1 MPLLKDGRIVGE
13 DAFQPV
19 TDDAALPASGAVL
32 VTYARWQA
40 EKEQLSGRNAP
51 LGIILPNN
59 LDVLDFGAEAERFD
73 LIVLHFPKFSDGRAY
88 SQARL
93 LRSRYRF
100 TGEVRA
106 TGDVVVDMMPLLQRS
121 GFDAVALR
129 ADQSVEIA
137 RRQLTFFPAYY
148 QGDVH
153 DNRPH
158 FARVTPQAE
167 AA

>member
-1 MPLLKDGRIVGE
+1 MKFIESDQNTWTAVA
-13 DAFQPV
+13 DDTPV
-19 TDDAALPASGAVL
+19 TPAPHLALSPAQWQTVRTSWPADLPVALRLANDSDVETIADDLPRVAAVL
-32 VTYARWQA
+32 
-40 EKEQLSGRNAP
+40 
-51 LGIILPNN
+51 
-59 LDVLDFGAEAERFD
+59 
-73 LIVLHFPKFSDGRAY
+73 LHFPKWTDGRAY
-88 SQARL
+88 SQTRL

-121 GFDAVALR
+121 CFDAVALR

>member
-1 MPLLKDGRIVGE
+1 MKFIDSDHTSWTTL
-13 DAFQPV
+13 A
-19 TDDAALPASGAVL
+19 DDAAVTVAPHLALSAAQWQSVRALWPADLPVALRLANDSDVEDLADDLPRFAAVL
-32 VTYARWQA
+32 
-40 EKEQLSGRNAP
+40 
-51 LGIILPNN
+51 
-59 LDVLDFGAEAERFD
+59 
-73 LIVLHFPKFSDGRAY
+73 LHFPKWTDGRAY

-121 GFDAVALR
+121 GFDAVVLR

-153 DNRPH
+153 NNRPH
-158 FARVTPQAE
+158 FARASTQPE